1 MLSFHSNTTY
11 ISFRDTG
18 YMFRIN

>member
-1 MLSFHSNTTY
+1 MLRFQSNTTY

-18 YMFRIN
+18 YMLWIN